1 MLGGGKDIRPRS
13 GRMGHGIHGTGMAM
27 VGKIRRNSPLI
38 APRLKRQDR
47 LFSKDLSDPP
57 HGGTIMS
64 EQNEVVIRK
73 VHDGYLV
80 ELLDCPLAYTF
91 SSQDE
96 AERFIGPVWQR
107 LDYVKDLHSQ
117 ALRAE
122 NQRLREALATIARYG
137 KDGIC
142 PYGCDTPYIAQAA
155 LQPKEVQP

>member
-1 MLGGGKDIRPRS
+1 
-13 GRMGHGIHGTGMAM
+13 
-27 VGKIRRNSPLI
+27 
-38 APRLKRQDR
+38 
-47 LFSKDLSDPP
+47 
-57 HGGTIMS
+57 MS

-122 NQRLREALATIARYG
+122 NARLREALERIAKPALGGKLQQQIAR
-137 KDGIC
+137 
-142 PYGCDTPYIAQAA
+142 AA
-155 LQPKEVQP
+155 LTPQGKGGGTDSSVIVMGPNDAMTEGKGGGE

>member
-1 MLGGGKDIRPRS
+1 
-13 GRMGHGIHGTGMAM
+13 
-27 VGKIRRNSPLI
+27 
-38 APRLKRQDR
+38 
-47 LFSKDLSDPP
+47 
-57 HGGTIMS
+57 MS